1 MDSMLYCLKFLDF
14 DTVYMY
20 DFVLT
25 SLEKGFEDFEDRNKR
40 MFDEDNRNH
49 AFFSLPLNFFNNN
62 GFTAK

>member
-25 SLEKGFEDFEDRNKR
+25 SLEKGFEDFVDRNKR
-40 MFDEDNRNH
+40 MLDKDDRNR
-49 AFFSLPLNFFNNN
+49 AFFSLSLNFLNNS